1 MHEQKTPA
9 LFGARGFLLG
19 RCRFNPGRRA
29 AGSAARCREA
39 RPAREPRACD
49 RAAGQRGAGEGGKA
63 ANSAAKRA
71 AKRAAKVPQ
80 KCRKTSGQARD
91 EALPGFFFA
100 RFATRRRGRSIRAAH
115 RRVPRASR
123 FAAPS
128 RFNAGLALECGIDV
142 RHRRRAVRQRAR
154 SIASVAA
161 SPAEQ
166 PRRPLNADRP
176 AARRNRVPRGE
187 CRSAHPSRPSC
198 R

>member
-1 MHEQKTPA
+1 MPRSRAVDRARAADEGSGFVRRAVSDRRRLRRIAMHEQKSPA

-71 AKRAAKVPQ
+71 AKRAPKVPQ

-91 EALPGFFFA
+91 EALPGFFLCAFRDEAA
-100 RFATRRRGRSIRAAH
+100 RPFDSRRAP
-115 RRVPRASR
+115 PRAPR
-123 FAAPS
+123 LAVCRAIAIQCG
-128 RFNAGLALECGIDV
+128 AGA
-142 RHRRRAVRQRAR
+142 
-154 SIASVAA
+154 
-161 SPAEQ
+161 
-166 PRRPLNADRP
+166 
-176 AARRNRVPRGE
+176 
-187 CRSAHPSRPSC
+187 
-198 R
+198 

>member
-1 MHEQKTPA
+1 MHEQKNPRSEE
-9 LFGARGFLLG
+9 RGVF
-19 RCRFNPGRRA
+19 CWAA
-29 AGSAARCREA
+29 AGSIPAGAQPVRRRDAAKLDPRASRGHAIERRANVVREKA
-39 RPAREPRACD
+39 GKPRTQPRKEPQKEPRKC
-49 RAAGQRGAGEGGKA
+49 RK
-63 ANSAAKRA
+63 SAAKRA
-71 AKRAAKVPQ
+71 ARRGTRRSPV
-80 KCRKTSGQARD
+80 
-91 EALPGFFFA
+91 FFFA